1 MSYKNYVDKNY
12 VEHPPSGVPISAGHV
27 FKPAKPAKSE
37 YRRKLPH
44 LQVEDRPLFVTFV
57 TYQRWVLPNLIRR
70 LVLEHCLHAH
80 GKKVQ
85 VHGVVVMPDH
95 VHLIFTPLKDDQG
108 NLFGLAEI
116 MNGIKGASAHSINKT
131 LQRKGRVWQKESFDH
146 VLRSD
151 EKIRE
156 KVDYICQNPV
166 RRGLV
171 ESVDDYPWRWREWVE
186 GAEM

>member
-1 MSYKNYVDKNY
+1 
-12 VEHPPSGVPISAGHV
+12 
-27 FKPAKPAKSE
+27 
-37 YRRKLPH
+37 
-44 LQVEDRPLFVTFV
+44 
-57 TYQRWVLPNLIRR
+57 
-70 LVLEHCLHAH
+70 
-80 GKKVQ
+80 
-85 VHGVVVMPDH
+85 MPDH